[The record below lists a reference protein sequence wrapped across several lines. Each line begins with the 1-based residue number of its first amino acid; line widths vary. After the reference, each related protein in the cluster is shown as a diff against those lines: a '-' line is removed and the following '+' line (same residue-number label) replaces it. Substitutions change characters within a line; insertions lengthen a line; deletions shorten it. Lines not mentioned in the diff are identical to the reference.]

1 MRSRS
6 VIVVEIQTKGSTE
19 RGLAEDDQVIEAFTP
34 NGSDDALDVG
44 SLPRRPR
51 SGQHFPDSH
60 GFGLLHEV
68 STENPISI
76 AQQIARRGI
85 PGKCLHQLSGGPLG
99 GRMGRHVEVED
110 AAPIMGKHQK
120 HIQDLKAD
128 RGDGEEVDRHQRLD
142 VALEEYAPRLRW
154 WLPATHHVFCRH
166 WSRQFRCPA

>member
-1 MRSRS
+1 MVQSAYLRDRHDSPCFRQLDRPRLGRILLQGKMRSRS

-85 PGKCLHQLSGGPLG
+85 PGKCLH
-99 GRMGRHVEVED
+99 
-110 AAPIMGKHQK
+110 
-120 HIQDLKAD
+120 
-128 RGDGEEVDRHQRLD
+128 
-142 VALEEYAPRLRW
+142 
-154 WLPATHHVFCRH
+154 
-166 WSRQFRCPA
+166 